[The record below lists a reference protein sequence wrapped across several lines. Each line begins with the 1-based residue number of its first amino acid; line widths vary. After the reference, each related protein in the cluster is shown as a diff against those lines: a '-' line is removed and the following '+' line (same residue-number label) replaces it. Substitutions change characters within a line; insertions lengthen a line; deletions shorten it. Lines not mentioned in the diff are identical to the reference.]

1 MSARPTEEDFRPH
14 EGTMFSVHFESRPPV
29 ELVLTQVKS
38 FNPETSAELNME
50 RFSLFFQGPGDVM
63 LQQGTYRFVH
73 PEMGELTLFIVPVG
87 RDEQKLA
94 FCRMQYDAQKKEYD
108 ARFPDA
114 QYDLILLEGRTAGR
128 FWVGRGEEEIRLLD
142 IIVLPWAQGQG
153 VGTALVRA
161 LIEEARASG
170 KRLRHMVFVMNEGAR
185 RLYERL
191 GFVVFEEVGGA
202 YLHMEWRGE
211 EKK

>member
-1 MSARPTEEDFRPH
+1 MTRGAEKVLTEGGREVVLRPAVAEDY
-14 EGTMFSVHFESRPPV
+14 E
-29 ELVLTQVKS
+29 ELVGVYAS
-38 FNPETSAELNME
+38 SRAAELA
-50 RFSLFFQGPGDVM
+50 QVTWWG
-63 LQQGTYRFVH
+63 
-73 PEMGELTLFIVPVG
+73 
-87 RDEQKLA
+87 DEQKLA

-114 QYDLILLEGRTAGR
+114 QYDLILLDGRTAGR
-128 FWVGRGEEEIRLLD
+128 FWVGRGEEEMRLLD
-142 IIVLPWAQGQG
+142 IVILPWAQGQG
-153 VGTALVRA
+153 VGTALVRK
-161 LIEEARASG
+161 LIDEARASG

-211 EKK
+211 ENEEKSVNREP

>member
-1 MSARPTEEDFRPH
+1 MSRGAEKVLTEGGREVVLRPAVAEDY
-14 EGTMFSVHFESRPPV
+14 E
-29 ELVLTQVKS
+29 ELVGVYASSRAAEVAQV
-38 FNPETSAELNME
+38 TWW
-50 RFSLFFQGPGDVM
+50 D
-63 LQQGTYRFVH
+63 
-73 PEMGELTLFIVPVG
+73 
-87 RDEQKLA
+87 DEQKLA

-108 ARFPDA
+108 ARYPDA
-114 QYDLILLEGRTAGR
+114 QYDLILLDGRTAGR
-128 FWVGRGEEEIRLLD
+128 FWVGRGEEEMRLLD

-153 VGTALVRA
+153 VGTALVRR

>member
-1 MSARPTEEDFRPH
+1 MLIGGGVIEAGALKAVLRPAAEDDYEDLVRVYAS
-14 EGTMFSVHFESRPPV
+14 TRAD
-29 ELVLTQVKS
+29 ELAQV
-38 FNPETSAELNME
+38 TWW
-50 RFSLFFQGPGDVM
+50 D
-63 LQQGTYRFVH
+63 
-73 PEMGELTLFIVPVG
+73 
-87 RDEQKLA
+87 DEQKLA

-108 ARFPDA
+108 ARYPDA
-114 QYDLILLEGRTAGR
+114 QYDLILLDGRTAGR
-128 FWVGRGEEEIRLLD
+128 LWVGRGEEETRLLD

-153 VGTALVRA
+153 VGTALVRT

-202 YLHMEWRGE
+202 YLHMEWRREGDE
-211 EKK
+211 